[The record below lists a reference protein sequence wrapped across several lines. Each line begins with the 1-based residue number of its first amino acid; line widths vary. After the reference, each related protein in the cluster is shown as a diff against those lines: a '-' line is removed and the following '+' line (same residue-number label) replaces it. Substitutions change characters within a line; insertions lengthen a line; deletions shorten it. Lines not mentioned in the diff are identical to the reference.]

1 MTWMAVLVLAVGIVG
16 APFLKTVL
24 AHRGVSR
31 RMAYAA
37 GFALL
42 AVAVITARAL

>member
-1 MTWMAVLVLAVGIVG
+1 MTWMALTVLTLGIIG
-16 APFLKTVL
+16 APFLKTTL
-24 AHRGVSR
+24 ARRGVSR
-31 RMAYAA
+31 PIAYGA